1 MDILKA
7 NEVLLSVQNMINAIS
22 DPDEIEGIRV
32 ELAKL
37 EKHFQDILKYQI
49 QLDNSGDNFEKDDIT
64 RSYLPEEFNGDITI
78 PRYFITLLF
87 KKLY

>member
-1 MDILKA
+1 M
-7 NEVLLSVQNMINAIS
+7 E
-22 DPDEIEGIRV
+22 
-32 ELAKL
+32 L
-37 EKHFQDILKYQI
+37 EKHFQDILKYQV
-49 QLDNSGDNFEKDDIT
+49 QLDNSGDNFEKDDIA